1 MLAFYLFARQD
12 DPHFG
17 LGAADPL
24 FAAWQAHL
32 AANPVEGEALFIR
45 QMSARANGAHPAG
58 RTACILDLKRH
69 YIESRRM
76 ARIYCYAFAEDLDLL
91 DRLGFRPLEQPQ
103 AGMPDTMAL
112 EVPGGDM
119 IEWVSALVDA
129 GTRGMAHGD
138 NLDFARDRREIA
150 VGGRAIELTPL
161 EAQVL
166 GELIDRA
173 PAVVRREDLIER
185 IWRRAYVGSN
195 VVDTVVR
202 TLRKK
207 LGPRRDCIQ
216 TVPKAGYRYVRP
228 GGSAEPSRPIE

>member
-1 MLAFYLFARQD
+1 LAFYLFARQD
-12 DPHFG
+12 DPHSG
-17 LGAADPL
+17 LGAVDPL

-32 AANPVEGEALFIR
+32 AANPVEGEVLFIR
-45 QMSARANGAHPAG
+45 QMSARANGSHPAG

-69 YIESRRM
+69 YIERPRM
-76 ARIYCYAFAEDLDLL
+76 ARIYSRAYAEDRELQY
-91 DRLGFRPLEQPQ
+91 RLGFRSVEQSRT
-103 AGMPDTMAL
+103 GVPDTMVL

-119 IEWVSALVDA
+119 IGWVSALVDA

-138 NLDFARDRREIA
+138 ELDFARDRREIV

-166 GELIDRA
+166 AELIDRT
-173 PAVVRREDLIER
+173 PAVVRREDLIAR

-207 LGPRRDCIQ
+207 LDRRSDCIQ
-216 TVPKAGYRYVRP
+216 TVPKAGYRYV
-228 GGSAEPSRPIE
+228 GAGTAEPSQPIE

>member
-1 MLAFYLFARQD
+1 M
-12 DPHFG
+12 
-17 LGAADPL
+17 
-24 FAAWQAHL
+24 
-32 AANPVEGEALFIR
+32 V
-45 QMSARANGAHPAG
+45 
-58 RTACILDLKRH
+58 
-69 YIESRRM
+69 
-76 ARIYCYAFAEDLDLL
+76 
-91 DRLGFRPLEQPQ
+91 
-103 AGMPDTMAL
+103 
-112 EVPGGDM
+112 
-119 IEWVSALVDA
+119 EWVSALVDA
-129 GTRGMAHGD
+129 GARGMAHGD

-150 VGGRAIELTPL
+150 VEGRAIELTPL

-216 TVPKAGYRYVRP
+216 TVPKAGYRYVWS

>member
-1 MLAFYLFARQD
+1 
-12 DPHFG
+12 
-17 LGAADPL
+17 
-24 FAAWQAHL
+24 
-32 AANPVEGEALFIR
+32 
-45 QMSARANGAHPAG
+45 
-58 RTACILDLKRH
+58 
-69 YIESRRM
+69 M
-76 ARIYCYAFAEDLDLL
+76 ARIYSRAYAEDRELQY
-91 DRLGFRPLEQPQ
+91 RLGFRPVEQSRT
-103 AGMPDTMAL
+103 GVPDTMVL

-129 GTRGMAHGD
+129 GTRGMVHGD
-138 NLDFARDRREIA
+138 QLEFARDRREIV

-166 GELIDRA
+166 AELIDRA

-207 LGPRRDCIQ
+207 LGSRSDCIQ
-216 TVPKAGYRYVRP
+216 TVPKAGYRYVSSGTSGEPDRP
-228 GGSAEPSRPIE
+228 REGSG

>member
-1 MLAFYLFARQD
+1 
-12 DPHFG
+12 
-17 LGAADPL
+17 
-24 FAAWQAHL
+24 
-32 AANPVEGEALFIR
+32 
-45 QMSARANGAHPAG
+45 
-58 RTACILDLKRH
+58 
-69 YIESRRM
+69 M
-76 ARIYCYAFAEDLDLL
+76 ARIYCRAYAEDRELQY
-91 DRLGFRPLEQPQ
+91 RLGFRPLEQPRT
-103 AGMPDTMAL
+103 GMPDTMVL

-129 GTRGMAHGD
+129 GTHEMAHGD
-138 NLDFARDRREIA
+138 ELDFARDRREIV

-166 GELIDRA
+166 AELIDRA

-207 LGPRRDCIQ
+207 LGPRSDCIQ
-216 TVPKAGYRYVRP
+216 TVPKAGYRYVWS
-228 GGSAEPSRPIE
+228 GTSGEPCRPIE